1 MKVSVDTAFN
11 IKEVF
16 PKWKLKRQVKGKYVV
31 FHSNRFIGENSY
43 QSALKE
49 LMELSKTYKIL
60 LLPLAVTNDD
70 YDILKKLYK
79 DSNEI
84 FILPSEQL
92 TMEEIVSYLA
102 FCDLYI
108 GVSFHGA
115 ITAFCYGNPVVGL
128 ILCTIRKHVIYMI
141 NWVYQSSMFQMNRC
155 FMMELNVLLRENK
168 SN

>member
-1 MKVSVDTAFN
+1 MKKKYVEYPIFETWIVPSIIGRKYGIPVIWNNPGCPFEFDGYQNYIAGKVLGNVSFMSVRNQFSYDALINYNANVKVSVDTAFN

-70 YDILKKLYK
+70 YDILK
-79 DSNEI
+79 N
-84 FILPSEQL
+84 
-92 TMEEIVSYLA
+92 
-102 FCDLYI
+102 YI
-108 GVSFHGA
+108 KTVMRFL
-115 ITAFCYGNPVVGL
+115 FFLQN
-128 ILCTIRKHVIYMI
+128 
-141 NWVYQSSMFQMNRC
+141 N
-155 FMMELNVLLRENK
+155 
-168 SN
+168 